1 MELLNGKEGH
11 LATIFMFY
19 SINTILVFIVY
30 YRYNIKRGY
39 GYIMVDDGGPDMFVH
54 ATGLKTSRSLRRG
67 NRVRFA
73 TMIDKRTSKPKAIN
87 VKSTSKTLSIS
98 CKAEV
103 KTSTVHSNPCTLKE

>member
-1 MELLNGKEGH
+1 
-11 LATIFMFY
+11 MFC

-30 YRYNIKRGY
+30 LVYYRYNTKRGY

-73 TMIDKRTSKPKAIN
+73 TVIDKRTSKPKAIN

-98 CKAEV
+98 CKAGI
-103 KTSTVHSNPCTLKE
+103 KTSTLHSNPYTQGVIPEKLGHFKER